1 MDFRVYERLQGG
13 DGALSLVG
21 LGYVGLPIA
30 VAFARSVRV
39 IGFDVNQEKVD
50 LYKRGVDPTCEVG
63 DETVASTKVEFT
75 SDPARL
81 REASILSQC
90 RPPSLT
96 TTALIF
102 APSSRQA
109 GCWGGTSVRGA

>member
-75 SDPARL
+75 SDPGRL
-81 REASILSQC
+81 REACFHIVAV
-90 RPPSLT
+90 T